1 MEDQRAYLWARDAA
15 GGEPIRI
22 LLFED
27 DSVTAR
33 VICEMLR
40 RAGRCVVEHVESLS
54 WGLDRLN
61 SGGFD
66 LILLDLGLP
75 DSEGEATLI
84 RVHEQAHD
92 LPIIVITAQRP
103 DGLALRAV
111 ELGAQDYLLKSEVSS
126 SSLARAIHYAVTRHQ
141 AESALRQAYDDL
153 ERRVEERTSELSAA
167 NALLT
172 EQIGERQRAGR
183 VLRER
188 NRELAALNTI
198 TAAISR
204 SLDLE
209 VVLET
214 LRRLLLEELEVDAGC
229 VYLYQTEEDA
239 LVLRLSW
246 GLDAETLA
254 ACSRLPIDHLPG
266 GDLSA
271 LDDAGAPPIPEPGWN
286 WLRVLLPFQGE
297 PRGVLDLY
305 RRAPTGFDAE
315 EVRFFNILGQQIG
328 GVFGNAQ
335 LFDEVRNSR
344 EQLQG
349 LSRRLVEVQERERR
363 DIARELHDEVGQLL
377 TGLKMNLE
385 LAQRATP
392 ELIAERL
399 DEALSQVNR
408 LLHEVRNLS
417 LDLRP
422 AMLDDFGLLS
432 ALLWLFERYQSQT
445 QVRVDFR
452 HSGAFGR
459 RAPELETA
467 LYRIIQEAL
476 TNVARHA
483 GVNQVDVR
491 LWVTPTML
499 GAKIEDE
506 GAGFDSQ
513 SVLRT
518 GGSSG
523 LAGMRERASFLG
535 GLLTIESFVGGGT
548 CITAEFPLAGWGAKQ

>member
-15 GGEPIRI
+15 GVEPIRI

-27 DSVTAR
+27 NSVTAR

-40 RAGRCVVEHVESLS
+40 RVGRCDVEHVESLS
-54 WGLDRLN
+54 QGLDRMH
-61 SGGFD
+61 SGGLN

-75 DSEGEATLI
+75 DSEGEETLI

-111 ELGAQDYLLKSEVSS
+111 ELGAQDYLLKSEISS
-126 SSLARAIHYAVTRHQ
+126 SSLARAIHYAVARHQ

-172 EQIGERQRAGR
+172 EQIAERQRAGR

-204 SLDLE
+204 SLNLE
-209 VVLET
+209 DVLET
-214 LRRLLLEELEVDAGC
+214 LRRLLVEEVEVDAGC
-229 VYLYQTEEDA
+229 VYLYQTEEDS
-239 LVLRLSW
+239 LVLRMSW
-246 GLDAETLA
+246 GFDAETLS
-254 ACSRLPIDHLPG
+254 ACSRLSVDDLPG
-266 GDLSA
+266 GQSPG
-271 LDDAGAPPIPEPGWN
+271 LDDAASPPIPEPGWN

-297 PRGVLDLY
+297 TRGLLDLY
-305 RRAPTGFDAE
+305 RREPAGFDAE
-315 EVRFFNILGQQIG
+315 ETRFFNILGQQIG

-335 LFDEVRNSR
+335 LFDEVRSSR

-392 ELIAERL
+392 ELIAEQL
-399 DEALSQVNR
+399 DESLAQVNR

-422 AMLDDFGLLS
+422 AMLDDFGLLP
-432 ALLWLFERYQSQT
+432 ALLWLFERYQGQT

-452 HSGAFGR
+452 HSGSFGR
-459 RAPELETA
+459 QAPELETA

-476 TNVARHA
+476 TNVARHS
-483 GVNQVDVR
+483 GVKEVDVR
-491 LWVTPTML
+491 LWVTPLML

-513 SVLRT
+513 AVLRT

-523 LAGMRERASFLG
+523 LTGMRERAAFLG